1 MSLTLKIITSER
13 QIGSIRSGWNQLAST
28 PMQSP
33 EWQMGWWLA
42 YKSSNMELQ
51 ILAAFDEDQ
60 KVVGIA
66 PLYRSE
72 SWRDGQTLEF
82 LAAKHACSD
91 YQTILCDEQRKA
103 EILEL
108 FGDWLAD
115 SAARGEWGTIE
126 LDGIS
131 EHDKTVGKL
140 CNRLHKHDVL
150 LRSKQ
155 LDKAWVIELSE
166 GWQQCIANMTRTQ
179 RRQSRNLINRFDKSD
194 QMRITEHTDATD
206 VPIALRELIDLHQK
220 RWTQSGQSGCFSDPR
235 FSSFLLAAAQALA
248 LREGCVVRTLRIDD
262 RPVASHL
269 LLRDADK
276 YYMYQAGRDPG
287 FASQKVGTILNLA
300 TMRALAER
308 GAKFMDCLRGNEIYK
323 SRLAGQPVSL
333 YQLRLVAPDVGHRVR
348 DASSNVGRN
357 VKRTAKILTAGSG
370 SGVRNVADIAARK

>member
-1 MSLTLKIITSER
+1 MTLTLKIITSEG
-13 QIGSIRSGWNQLAST
+13 QIGSIRSGWSELAST

-42 YKSSNMELQ
+42 YKSSNTQLQ
-51 ILAAFDEDQ
+51 ILAALDQ
-60 KVVGIA
+60 SEKVVGIA

-91 YQTILCDEQRKA
+91 YQTILCDENRKA
-103 EILEL
+103 ETLEL

-131 EHDKTVGKL
+131 EHDKTIGKL

-155 LDKAWVIELSE
+155 LDKSWVIDLSQ
-166 GWQQCIANMTRTQ
+166 GWRQCIANMTRTQ

-194 QMRITEHTDATD
+194 KMRITEHTDAHD
-206 VPIALRELIDLHQK
+206 VPIALRELIELHQK

-248 LREGCVVRTLRIDD
+248 LRQSSMVRTLRIDD

-269 LLRDADK
+269 LLRDNDR
-276 YYMYQAGRDPG
+276 YYMYQAGRDPD
-287 FASQKVGTILNLA
+287 FASQKVGTTLNLA
-300 TMRALAER
+300 TMRCLAER
-308 GAKFMDCLRGNEIYK
+308 GAQFMDCLRGNEIYK

-333 YQLRLVAPDVGHRVR
+333 YQLRLVAPAVSHRVR
-348 DASSNVGRN
+348 DASSHVGRN
-357 VKRTAKILTAGSG
+357 VKRTAKILAAGTG
-370 SGVRNVADIAARK
+370 SGVRNVANIVSPK